1 LTVRPRAQ
9 RRAGTRWMP
18 GGHVAAVRG
27 IAGDYFH
34 PIINEPSSSFGRIAL
49 AAAPQ
54 TFAVTLPVTL

>member
-1 LTVRPRAQ
+1 
-9 RRAGTRWMP
+9 MP